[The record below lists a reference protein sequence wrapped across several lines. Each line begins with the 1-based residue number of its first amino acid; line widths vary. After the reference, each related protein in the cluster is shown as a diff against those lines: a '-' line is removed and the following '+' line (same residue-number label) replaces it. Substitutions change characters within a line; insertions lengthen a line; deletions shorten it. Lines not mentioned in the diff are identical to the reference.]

1 MNSSIKQT
9 MLGGKTALVT
19 GSTSG
24 IGLGIARALAGQ
36 GANVIF
42 NGFGDAAAIERLVQD
57 VAAEFSVQT
66 GYSNADMSKA
76 SEITAM
82 MAMADERFGGVDILV
97 NNAGI
102 QHVAPIE
109 DFPVDKWD
117 AILSINLTSA
127 FHTTRLALPGMKQ
140 KNWGRI
146 INLASVHGLVGSA
159 QKSAYVAAK
168 HGLVGFTKVTALET
182 AQTGVTCNA
191 ICPGWVLTPLVQNQV
206 DDRAARDGV
215 SGEVA
220 KSALLAE
227 KQPSGEFVTPEEL
240 GALAVFFC
248 SPAGNQVRGVA
259 WNMDG
264 GWAAQ

>member
-1 MNSSIKQT
+1 
-9 MLGGKTALVT
+9 MLNGKTALVT

-24 IGLGIARALAGQ
+24 IGLGIARALAAQ

-42 NGFGDAAAIERLVQD
+42 NGFGDAAQIAQLVQG
-57 VAAEFSVQT
+57 VAAEFGVRT
-66 GYSNADMSKA
+66 DYSNADMSKGA
-76 SEITAM
+76 EIEAM
-82 MAMADERFGGVDILV
+82 MAMAQARFGGVDILV

-109 DFPVDKWD
+109 QFPVDKWD
-117 AILSINLTSA
+117 AIIAINLTSA
-127 FHTTRLALPGMKQ
+127 FHTTRLALPGMQQ

-182 AQTGVTCNA
+182 AQTGITCNA
-191 ICPGWVLTPLVQNQV
+191 ICPGWVLTPLVQKQV

-215 SGEVA
+215 SADVA
-220 KSALLAE
+220 KTALLAE
-227 KQPSGEFVTPEEL
+227 KQPSGEFVTPDEL

>member
-1 MNSSIKQT
+1 MKTS
-9 MLGGKTALVT
+9 MLSGKTALVT

-24 IGLGIARALAGQ
+24 IGLGIARSLAQQ
-36 GANVIF
+36 GANILF
-42 NGFGDAAAIERLVQD
+42 NGFGDAQQIDKLHTD
-57 VAAEFSVQT
+57 IGKEFGVQT
-66 GYSNADMSKA
+66 AYHNADMSKPA
-76 SEITAM
+76 EIEAM
-82 MAMADERFGGVDILV
+82 MAFAADRFGGVDILV

-102 QHVAPIE
+102 QHVANIE
-109 DFPVDKWD
+109 DFPVEKWD
-117 AILSINLTSA
+117 AVIAINLTSA
-127 FHTTRLALPGMKQ
+127 FHTTRLALPGMQQ

-168 HGLVGFTKVTALET
+168 HGLVGLTKVTALEN
-182 AQTGVTCNA
+182 AHSGVTCNA
-191 ICPGWVLTPLVQNQV
+191 ICPGWVLTPLVQKQV
-206 DDRAARDGV
+206 DDRAAA
-215 SGEVA
+215 SGQTTEVA
-220 KSALLAE
+220 KKALLAE

-264 GWAAQ
+264 GWTAQ